1 MTDDGGFSAH
11 ISAKCQDLGISG
23 QANFQ
28 NSKLIRFLKFR
39 FRNPSRPPFFKGRSV
54 FLPGLA
60 ERGLFFPF

>member
-11 ISAKCQDLGISG
+11 ISAKFRDLGISG

-39 FRNPSRPPFFKGRSV
+39 FRNLSRPLFFKGMSV
-54 FLPGLA
+54 FLPAFA
-60 ERGLFFPF
+60 ERCLFFPF